1 MQEAIHTRFFR
12 LIYGSPKRSD
22 IFSRIKI
29 GIHIV
34 SAVCTRERLVFSC
47 ANTVANT
54 TSLGGVCRFNNNK
67 LNAVQS
73 CLVIDKG
80 AKLPE
85 RPATKFYPKLFV
97 STFRGEPD
105 VSQVFN
111 GNSFA
116 LHFCRLNN
124 AFRNSMIDDCCG
136 SPFLAFE
143 PFQELCAVSFARMRS
158 SFRAFALN
166 GATNLLPMF
175 TVSVKRIGGMLDA
188 VRGNNYIGEPKI
200 HTDEFLYILNVFF
213 GNFYG
218 LEKIEFTLFVNQ
230 ISLAF
235 NVWQVLWIVA
245 NKRNVQSSA
254 DSPDR
259 YGEIFVSEYPAVIGN
274 CAKLTKG
281 TFFFLIQL
289 ISICHFADA
298 AHKHLRGEVERGFKS
313 VITEVVYFELIENF
327 VLPRNIGNG
336 IANSISLPHRLNE
349 NASLFRCGQKFY
361 FQRQFHTAKILIIF
375 LLFKYLKE
383 NLSTKTCKEQD
394 ITTT

>member
-54 TSLGGVCRFNNNK
+54 TSLGSVCRFNNNK

-73 CLVIDKG
+73 CLVVDKG

-85 RPATKFYPKLFV
+85 RPATKFYLKLFV

-136 SPFLAFE
+136 SPFLATK
-143 PFQELCAVSFARMRS
+143 PFQKSFGAS
-158 SFRAFALN
+158 RAFALN

-175 TVSVKRIGGMLDA
+175 TVSVKRIGGMLNT

-200 HTDEFLYILNVFF
+200 HTDELLYILNVFF

-235 NVWQVLWIVA
+235 NVWQVIGIVA
-245 NKRNVQSSA
+245 NKLNLLATTNAPQGNDAV
-254 DSPDR
+254 
-259 YGEIFVSEYPAVIGN
+259 GLIGHYPAIISNTTKWFKRAFCFLV
-274 CAKLTKG
+274 KLVG
-281 TFFFLIQL
+281 
-289 ISICHFADA
+289 ICHFADA

-336 IANSISLPHRLNE
+336 IANSISLSHRLNE

-383 NLSTKTCKEQD
+383 NLSTKKL
-394 ITTT
+394 